1 MNCRP
6 VKLCW
11 MHSSDSSLALLCT
24 RTSLCSP
31 PFHTTEVRDSVCACV
46 HMCVYAYVEY
56 CERRRVK
63 EKKKQAEVC
72 VGRSCLPSQL
82 LMFVRPVVLK
92 KSDGMSPTSPCCKT
106 GPDISF
112 HPHYKCVTGAHAL
125 CNKFGLPPPPC
136 VSMWMYGICV

>member
-1 MNCRP
+1 
-6 VKLCW
+6 

-63 EKKKQAEVC
+63 EKKNK
-72 VGRSCLPSQL
+72 L
-82 LMFVRPVVLK
+82 
-92 KSDGMSPTSPCCKT
+92 
-106 GPDISF
+106 
-112 HPHYKCVTGAHAL
+112 KCVWGEAVYL
-125 CNKFGLPPPPC
+125 L
-136 VSMWMYGICV
+136 SS